1 MKAWALVAGTLLA
14 ATLAAGADAPAPV
27 TSELASQKLRPVP
40 KATHDLK
47 LYAHTFRGTRW
58 NNDEILTAVVEAAGL
73 LAQCDIAVTRVELRV
88 IEAPQRFHHYDTPVS
103 RELLHNF
110 TTPRPALFFVE
121 DTKNNPAFDA
131 EAIGLANAKPRP
143 ELAMTVW
150 VAYGAR
156 DLSRALAHEL
166 VHVLSDSGDHT
177 DEPGNLMRADTA
189 PGDQALTV
197 AQCERLR
204 THGEANGL
212 LLRKAAEQR

>member
-1 MKAWALVAGTLLA
+1 MQMKMWTLAVGSLLA
-14 ATLAAGADAPAPV
+14 ATLAGAADAPAPV
-27 TSELASQKLRPVP
+27 TSELASQKLRRVP
-40 KATHDLK
+40 KATHHLK

-73 LAQCDIAVTRVELRV
+73 LAQCDIAVTGIELRV
-88 IEAPQRFHHYDTPVS
+88 IEAPQRFHYYYTPVS
-103 RELLHNF
+103 RELLRHF
-110 TTPRPALFFVE
+110 TTPKPALFFVE

-131 EAIGLANAKPRP
+131 EAIGLANAKTRP

-177 DEPGNLMRADTA
+177 DEPGNLMRAETSPSQHRLTA
-189 PGDQALTV
+189 
-197 AQCERLR
+197 AQCDLMRSR
-204 THGEANGL
+204 GETNGL
-212 LLRKAAEQR
+212 LKRLSS

>member
-1 MKAWALVAGTLLA
+1 MKAWALVVGSLLA
-14 ATLAAGADAPAPV
+14 ATLAAGADAPAPA
-27 TSELASQKLRPVP
+27 TSELASQKLRRVP
-40 KATHDLK
+40 KATHHLK

-73 LAQCDIAVTRVELRV
+73 LAQCDIAVTSVELRV

-103 RELLHNF
+103 RELLRNF

-143 ELAMTVW
+143 ELANTVW
-150 VAYGAR
+150 VAHGAR

-166 VHVLSDSGDHT
+166 VHVLSDSGDHS
-177 DEPGNLMRADTA
+177 DEPGNLMRADTSTSNNT
-189 PGDQALTV
+189 LTA
-197 AQCERLR
+197 AQCDLVRLR
-204 THGEANGL
+204 GETNGL
-212 LLRKAAEQR
+212 LKRLSS